1 MEKDLFSDIAALK
14 DLFSNNKTNIENITA
29 KYQFCYNF
37 VLQLNILAKNKSHK
51 MNENIA
57 FAPLI
62 FTSYFS
68 IINPLS
74 TMPVFMTMTGELT
87 AKQQRITARKA
98 VIAAFLT
105 MMAFA
110 FSGQLL
116 FSFFGISANAFRI
129 VGGIIFFQMGSD
141 MLQARLGRVKVQEDE
156 VKSYVTD
163 ISITPL
169 AIPMICG
176 PGAITNSIVMMQDA
190 DSIVKKVILIS
201 MIVLVLLITY
211 LVFAAGAVISKVI
224 GETGNKVMLRLM
236 GLIVMVIAV
245 EFFLSGLKPILV
257 DLLPGLATVE
267 K

>member
-1 MEKDLFSDIAALK
+1 
-14 DLFSNNKTNIENITA
+14 
-29 KYQFCYNF
+29 
-37 VLQLNILAKNKSHK
+37 
-51 MNENIA
+51 MNETVS
-57 FAPLI
+57 FALLA

-68 IINPLS
+68 IVNPFS

-87 AKQQRITARKA
+87 RKEQRATAKKA

-105 MMAFA
+105 MVAFA

-116 FSFFGISANAFRI
+116 FSFFGISADAFRI

-141 MLQARLGRVKVQEDE
+141 MLQARLGRVKIKEEE

-169 AIPMICG
+169 AIPLICG
-176 PGAITNSIVMMQDA
+176 PGAITNSIVMMEDA
-190 DSIVKKVILIS
+190 DTFAKKAVLIG
-201 MIVLVLLITY
+201 MMAFILLITY
-211 LVFAAGAVISKVI
+211 LVLSASAFLSKML

-257 DLLPGLATVE
+257 RLLPGLAEPGVTSLLMS
-267 K
+267 